1 MLRLGLILLVVPA
14 LLLMGG
20 YLYDLSLA
28 DACLDQGGSWDYT
41 AAQCDSADAN
51 HPFVPFMVRHP
62 LWVNGGML
70 LSVLGLFL
78 CIAGLYRRRM

>member
-14 LLLMGG
+14 VLLMAG
-20 YLYDLSLA
+20 YLYDLA
-28 DACLDQGGSWDYT
+28 QAGACLEQGGAWDYRSARCD
-41 AAQCDSADAN
+41 AAGAD

-70 LSVLGLFL
+70 LSVFGLLL
-78 CIAGLYRRRM
+78 CLAGLYRRR

>member
-20 YLYDLSLA
+20 YFYDLSLA
-28 DACLDQGGSWDYT
+28 DACLDQGGSWNYQ
-41 AAQCDSADAN
+41 AAECDAAGAD

-62 LWVNGGML
+62 LIVNGSML
-70 LSVLGLFL
+70 LSVVGLL
-78 CIAGLYRRRM
+78 ICMAGLYRRR

>member
-14 LLLMGG
+14 VLLMAG
-20 YLYDLSLA
+20 YMFDLSLA
-28 DACLDQGGSWDYT
+28 DACLDQGGSWNYLT
-41 AAQCDSADAN
+41 TECDDAGKD

-70 LSVLGLFL
+70 LSVVGLL
-78 CIAGLYRRRM
+78 ICMAGLYRRR

>member
-14 LLLMGG
+14 VLLMAG
-20 YLYDLSLA
+20 YMYDLSLA
-28 DACLDQGGSWDYT
+28 DACLEQGGSWNYRS
-41 AAQCDSADAN
+41 AECDEAGTE

-70 LSVLGLFL
+70 LSVLGLFV
-78 CIAGLYRRRM
+78 CMAGLYRRR